1 MFTRSL
7 NKGLVCLSAVFLACS
22 GVARAEGLGRLTL
35 PVAGSSQRASSS
47 SEDLLK
53 NGDAKSIACG
63 ETLVLLEA
71 EGPGEVTHLWNTIG
85 TEDFFHGR
93 SVVVRVYYDGMDKP
107 SVEAP
112 LGDFFGVGH
121 GAYKDFTSAPV
132 SVSST
137 GRSRSCYWRMP
148 FRKSI
153 KITVTN
159 DSPTIK
165 VDSFYYYV
173 DWQKLDALPEE
184 TLYFHA
190 QYRQECPVA
199 ADKPYVVLDTRGR
212 GQYVGTVLSA
222 HQMETGWFG
231 EGDDFF
237 YIDGG
242 ETPRLRGTGTED
254 YFNDAWGFR
263 EFCTPYYGVP
273 LYEGVLTG
281 DRVTAYRWHIEDP
294 VTFSESLRFEVEHKG
309 SVFDDQAPVTSMEL
323 GGFLDRGDWYSSV
336 AFWYQQPAVGIAEP
350 LPPVEA
356 RIPPYKVI
364 KATEMVFTADP
375 PLLILPQGPLV
386 LYAPGQEE
394 SSIEFQFHVAE
405 DGRYRL
411 DGIFMF
417 SLMGGV
423 YQPMLDGKEVGDPL
437 DLVIPNADYRW
448 VNLDIHDLKAGQH
461 TLRFEGRPFGKAL
474 RALATTY
481 HAFGIGG
488 VSLLRLDDMDGY
500 QRTLREKREAKKN

>member
-1 MFTRSL
+1 MFARSGTR
-7 NKGLVCLSAVFLACS
+7 GMVCLAVVCIGFAGMS
-22 GVARAEGLGRLTL
+22 RADGLGRLTV
-35 PVAGSSQRASSS
+35 PVGGASQRASSS
-47 SEDLLK
+47 NENLLK

-71 EGPGEVTHLWNTIG
+71 EGPGEVTHIWNTIG

-93 SVVVRVYYDGMDKP
+93 SVVLRVYYDGMDKP

-121 GAYKDFTSAPV
+121 GAYKDFTSLPV

-148 FRKSI
+148 FDKSV

-159 DSPTIK
+159 DSPTVK

-173 DWQKLDALPEE
+173 DWRKLDALPEG

-190 QYRQECPVA
+190 QYRQECPVT
-199 ADKPYVVLDTRGR
+199 ADKPYVVLDTKGR

-237 YIDGG
+237 YIDGEG
-242 ETPRLRGTGTED
+242 TPRLRGTGTED

-263 EFCTPYYGVP
+263 EFCTPHYGVP
-273 LYEGVLTG
+273 LYEGVLAG

-294 VTFSESLRFEVEHKG
+294 VTFETALRFEMEHKG

-336 AFWYQQPAVGIAEP
+336 AFWYQQPAVGFAEP
-350 LPPVEA
+350 LPPA
-356 RIPPYKVI
+356 DKRIPPYKI
-364 KATEMVFTADP
+364 IRATEMVFTADP

-386 LYAPGQEE
+386 LYAPGQEQ
-394 SSIEFQFHVAE
+394 SSIEFQFNVAE

-423 YQPMLDGKEVGDPL
+423 YQPMLDGKAVGAPL
-437 DLVIPNADYRW
+437 NLVIPNADYRW

-461 TLRFEGRPFGKAL
+461 TLRFEGRPFVEPI

-500 QRTLREKREAKKN
+500 QRTLRQKREEKKN